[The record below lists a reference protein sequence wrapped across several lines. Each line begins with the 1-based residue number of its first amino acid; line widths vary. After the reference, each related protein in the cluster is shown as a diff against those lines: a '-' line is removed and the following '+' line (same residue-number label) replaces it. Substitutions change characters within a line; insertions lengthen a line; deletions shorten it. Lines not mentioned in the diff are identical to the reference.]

1 VTSENKNKRMNTK
14 FVTSHHTKAS
24 TFAIP
29 AKATRK
35 AKIAKELAFLS
46 TRMARLVQLDKVLKT
61 HPKKIKTPNA
71 PSTSIER

>member
-1 VTSENKNKRMNTK
+1 VTNEDKDKRIDAK

-35 AKIAKELAFLS
+35 AKIAKELTFL
-46 TRMARLVQLDKVLKT
+46 APRLDTFVQLY
-61 HPKKIKTPNA
+61 
-71 PSTSIER
+71 RF

>member
-1 VTSENKNKRMNTK
+1 VTSENKDKRMNAK

-35 AKIAKELAFLS
+35 AKIAKELAFL
-46 TRMARLVQLDKVLKT
+46 APRLDTFCHLETFDNKT
-61 HPKKIKTPNA
+61 IKK
-71 PSTSIER
+71 